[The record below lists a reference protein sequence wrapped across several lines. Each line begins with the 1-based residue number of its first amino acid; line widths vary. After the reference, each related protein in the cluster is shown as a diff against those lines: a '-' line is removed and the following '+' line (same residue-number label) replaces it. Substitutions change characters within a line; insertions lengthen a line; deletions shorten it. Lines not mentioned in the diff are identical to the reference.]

1 MNNATRFINS
11 WFISAG
17 DSDLRRLI
25 LNEFQ
30 PFVSFMVESP
40 KFPGIKI
47 TGFTDSSAIIYNK
60 KEYII
65 ASNGS
70 EFVEAV
76 LQIFHGNTFAV
87 KRFFT
92 ECVSIIDT
100 KRSDNAVTLTPA
112 EHIKVDFNIEGCANE
127 N

>member
-1 MNNATRFINS
+1 MNNATRFISS
-11 WFISAG
+11 WLISDG
-17 DSDLRRLI
+17 DSELRSLI

-40 KFPGIKI
+40 KFPGIKV
-47 TGFTDSSAIIYNK
+47 TAFTDMSAIIDNK
-60 KEYII
+60 KEYTVTTDGVDFIN
-65 ASNGS
+65 AFLS
-70 EFVEAV
+70 
-76 LQIFHGNTFAV
+76 IFRGNSHAV

-100 KRSDNAVTLTPA
+100 ERS
-112 EHIKVDFNIEGCANE
+112 EHIKMNLNVMGCVDE